1 MLGVNEKNMKKLL
14 WLVMA
19 LIIEHTFADNT
30 STISIPV
37 YYSQNGKYCAKSIL
51 YGYMARGKTI
61 IYKTSN
67 KKILYTIPRCFT
79 NIGKVMYA
87 LLSNDGKTIVYFNLD
102 VSSSSVDSLKPIV
115 VYYKGK
121 LVQAYTTKDITGIKS
136 SGWTSLLYYNK
147 NIYKNKDYKTG
158 IIALKDS
165 INEEEIFLKDYALFS
180 NNDTIYITDPNKIVH
195 KLHFGDGKFYKP
207 ESFENAFCRLK
218 KLENRNKIE
227 VIKIPY
233 FEPRTK
239 DCFPLLNNGD
249 TVSIALANKLGMK
262 AVYLDDIYKYKSYSI
277 EIVAMITRL
286 GDIKIEK
293 LVVDKKLPYDKVR
306 QFFENSKYKMDFLPK
321 EMEKRYYTFFF
332 GRYRNLNDSIAEQET
347 IQDKLERQLERERR
361 MTLDSVEGKYI
372 PKNIEECFIELDK
385 ILDSDVKEEMKN
397 LRNCGEMIRYHH
409 GLGTWIRNN
418 WGLWGGSR
426 LLKYFQGYGYKD
438 PDSMSG
444 IILDNYYSWLHGK
457 TNIKTDWENANPKTN
472 DTRIYW

>member
-1 MLGVNEKNMKKLL
+1 MKKLL

-37 YYSQNGKYCAKSIL
+37 YYSQNGKYYAKSITDGD
-51 YGYMARGKTI
+51 YVRGKTI
-61 IYKTSN
+61 IYKSSN
-67 KKILYTIPRCFT
+67 KKVLYTIPRHFA

-87 LLSNDGKTIVYFNLD
+87 ILSNHGKTIVHFDLD
-102 VSSSSVDSLKPIV
+102 ASSSKVDSLKPVV

-121 LVQAYTTKDITGIKS
+121 LIQAYTTKDITGIKS
-136 SGWTSLLYYNK
+136 SGWTSLLYYNRNNNK
-147 NIYKNKDYKTG
+147 IKDYKTG
-158 IIALKDS
+158 YVTLKDS
-165 INEEEIFLKDYALFS
+165 INEQELFLKDYALFP

-207 ESFENAFCRLK
+207 ETFENAFDRLK
-218 KLENRNKIE
+218 KLENINKIE
-227 VIKIPY
+227 VIKLP
-233 FEPRTK
+233 FLEPKTK
-239 DCFPLLNNGD
+239 EGLPLLINGD
-249 TVSIALANKLGMK
+249 TVSIALAKTLGMK
-262 AVYLDDIYKYKSYSI
+262 AVYLNDIYKYKSYGI
-277 EIVAMITRL
+277 EIAAMITHS
-286 GDIKIEK
+286 GDITIEK

-306 QFFENSKYKMDFLPK
+306 QFFENSKFKMDFLPK
-321 EMEKRYYTFFF
+321 EVDKRLYVFFLC
-332 GRYRNLNDSIAEQET
+332 RYRNLNDSIAEQET

-361 MTLDSVEGKYI
+361 MTLDSIEGKYI